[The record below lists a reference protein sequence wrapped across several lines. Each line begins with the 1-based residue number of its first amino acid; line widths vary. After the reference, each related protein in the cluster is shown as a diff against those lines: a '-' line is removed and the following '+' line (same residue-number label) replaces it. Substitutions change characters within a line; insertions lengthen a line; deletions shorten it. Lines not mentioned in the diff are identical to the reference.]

1 MLKLCILDI
10 DGVLTNGEKTYGTD
24 GSVISK
30 NYCDQDF
37 TAIKRLKSCGVNVCF
52 LSGDKNV
59 NEPMAKNRN
68 IDFYY
73 SRGVDKKDFL
83 TKFEHSYNTDRSEM
97 LYIGDD
103 LFDLNI
109 MKLVGLPY
117 CPSDSCADVIDFCNP
132 LGTVL
137 KSKGGCKVIS
147 ELFSKLL
154 KTKIIK
160 EPNFDEIQK
169 LDSKERF

>member
-10 DGVLTNGEKTYGTD
+10 DGVLTNGEKTYGLD

-37 TAIKRLKSCGVNVCF
+37 TAIKRLRHCGVNVCF
-52 LSGDKNV
+52 LSGDRNV
-59 NEPMAKNRN
+59 NEPMAKKRN

-73 SRGVDKKDFL
+73 SRGIEKKDFL
-83 TKFEHSYNTDRSEM
+83 ANFQKIYSTDPRNM

-103 LFDLNI
+103 LFDLGI
-109 MKLVGLPY
+109 MKMVGHPY
-117 CPSDSCADVIDFCNP
+117 CPSDSCAEVIDLCQP

-137 KSKGGCKVIS
+137 DGQGGCKVIS
-147 ELFSKLL
+147 ELVSKLL
-154 KTKIIK
+154 KAKIINDCDLSDI
-160 EPNFDEIQK
+160 PT
-169 LDSKERF
+169 LDSQEKP